1 MGKTNIEH
9 RMFNNGKEIIE
20 CLKSLDEEGINDIGV
35 IITDLE
41 MPYVDGYQVLSYIKN
56 SPQFKHIPVFVNTSM
71 SNEGVITKVEELG
84 AVGFVAKTNPK
95 EFIRQIEQH
104 ILR

>member
-1 MGKTNIEH
+1 
-9 RMFNNGKEIIE
+9 
-20 CLKSLDEEGINDIGV
+20 
-35 IITDLE
+35 